1 MLRRPR
7 RYHHCQ
13 YIGHARHTC
22 RSKSPP
28 RILDDT
34 KAKRIRELEKDLND
48 SINTCAWEEKR
59 RVHIENELTYLRNL
73 NSMKPFTRIER
84 AYVATTINDDA
95 TLEMDQDETRATLA
109 AISLQA
115 ETNNLDAYVSA
126 LDRLREQDDKIQKL
140 TQ

>member
-73 NSMKPFTRIER
+73 NSMKPSHVLNEHMSPLLSMMTPHWKWTRMKLGPHLPQYPYKQKR
-84 AYVATTINDDA
+84 TI
-95 TLEMDQDETRATLA
+95 LMLMCQL
-109 AISLQA
+109 
-115 ETNNLDAYVSA
+115 
-126 LDRLREQDDKIQKL
+126 
-140 TQ
+140 